1 MRPLIR
7 LLEKQNVQRGK
18 NNVGKLK
25 RKMER
30 LRPDKKSGSDCSHR
44 GSHRHGH
51 RLAWLFSIIL
61 IAGCGGLK
69 KATIVSTTA
78 GASAAVATA
87 ISGGALAPVAG
98 AMTGAFVADVVTEV
112 GESPSQVIEAPDN
125 LFSLLQKLV
134 EIGGWGIILMLLV
147 PMIIGW
153 ILPGP
158 LEIKKKH

>member
-1 MRPLIR
+1 M
-7 LLEKQNVQRGK
+7 
-18 NNVGKLK
+18 GKLQTK
-25 RKMER
+25 VER
-30 LRPDKKSGSDCSHR
+30 LRPGKKGSSNCSRR

-87 ISGGALAPVAG
+87 ISGGVLAPVAG
-98 AMTGAFVADVVTEV
+98 AMTGAFVADVATEI
-112 GESPSQVIEAPDN
+112 GASPSQVITAPDN
-125 LFSLLQKLV
+125 FFSVLQKLV